1 MLNKFMTRL
10 YHTKTI
16 LYIIIIGLE
25 AQPPHN
31 IILLL
36 HRHSG
41 GDNDSNNNNNC
52 CYCCSCCCYYYI
64 IILAES
70 LVPNYAFT
78 GYHHLKMLQP
88 LLQSKSGAIPVNN

>member
-1 MLNKFMTRL
+1 MIEIYNLLRGMLNKFMTGL

-25 AQPPHN
+25 AQPPPN

-52 CYCCSCCCYYYI
+52 CCCCYYYI

-70 LVPNYAFT
+70 LVPNYTFT
-78 GYHHLKMLQP
+78 G
-88 LLQSKSGAIPVNN
+88 

>member
-25 AQPPHN
+25 AQPSPN

-52 CYCCSCCCYYYI
+52 CYCCYYYYI

-78 GYHHLKMLQP
+78 G
-88 LLQSKSGAIPVNN
+88 

>member
-16 LYIIIIGLE
+16 LYIIIIGIE
-25 AQPPHN
+25 AQIPPN

-41 GDNDSNNNNNC
+41 GDC
-52 CYCCSCCCYYYI
+52 CYCCCCCCCYYYI

-70 LVPNYAFT
+70 LVPNYEFT
-78 GYHHLKMLQP
+78 G
-88 LLQSKSGAIPVNN
+88 